1 MINPFFS
8 LIIIVLSV
16 FIALFYVVPL
26 YGEVRAQQSDL
37 QVLKKTLQ
45 DTNEINGVID
55 ETVKTMNSIDPGV
68 MKRLDVFMPP
78 TLDSVRF
85 VNNIYEVGTK
95 NHLVLNNIKIED
107 KKGETPIATIAV
119 QRPHLV
125 ANDQTLPHKDLYATT
140 KISFDVIATYA
151 EFQILVDELQKN
163 LGLVNIKSLVFEETK
178 DSDKLHRKGA
188 GASVYLFKVEFET
201 YSLK

>member
-16 FIALFYVVPL
+16 FTALFYVVPL

-55 ETVKTMNSIDPGV
+55 ETTKIMNSIEPGV
-68 MKRLDVFMPP
+68 MKRLDVFIPS
-78 TLDSVRF
+78 TLDTIRF
-85 VNNIYEVGTK
+85 VNNIHEVGTK
-95 NHLVLNNIKIED
+95 NNLALNNIKIEE
-107 KKGETPIATIAV
+107 KKGETPIGVEVV
-119 QRPHLV
+119 QRTPIV
-125 ANDQTLPHKDLYATT
+125 SGDQALPYNDLYTTT

-151 EFQILVDELQKN
+151 EFQLLVDELEKN

-178 DSDKLHRKGA
+178 ESDKLHKKGA

>member
-1 MINPFFS
+1 MFT
-8 LIIIVLSV
+8 
-16 FIALFYVVPL
+16 ALFYVVPL

-55 ETVKTMNSIDPGV
+55 ETTKIMNSIEPGV
-68 MKRLDVFMPP
+68 MKRLDVFIPS
-78 TLDSVRF
+78 TLDTIRF
-85 VNNIYEVGTK
+85 VNNIHEVGTK
-95 NHLVLNNIKIED
+95 NNLALNNIKIEE
-107 KKGETPIATIAV
+107 KKGETPIGVEVV
-119 QRPHLV
+119 QRTPIV
-125 ANDQTLPHKDLYATT
+125 SGDQALPYNDLYTTT

-151 EFQILVDELQKN
+151 EFQLLVDELEKN

-178 DSDKLHRKGA
+178 ESDKLHKKGA

>member
-26 YGEVRAQQSDL
+26 YGEVRAQQADL

-55 ETVKTMNSIDPGV
+55 ETAKTMSTIDPGV

-78 TLDSVRF
+78 TLDAVRF
-85 VNNIYEVGTK
+85 VNSIHEVGTK
-95 NHLVLNNIKIED
+95 NHLALNNIKIED
-107 KKGETPIATIAV
+107 KKGETPIGTEVVKRTPIV
-119 QRPHLV
+119 SG
-125 ANDQTLPHKDLYATT
+125 DQSLSRKDLYSTT

-151 EFQILVDELQKN
+151 EFQLLIDELEKN

-178 DSDKLHRKGA
+178 ESDKLHKKGA
-188 GASVYLFKVEFET
+188 AVYLFKVEFET